1 MAQNSHAGGG
11 GESDGGAH
19 ALLRRVVTAQESSIF
34 LALVI
39 ISIFITIVAPSFL
52 TARNAFSVSRQV
64 SFLAIIAISELFVIL
79 TAGIDLSVG
88 SVVGLSGVT
97 TGLALAAGFHPLLAI
112 AVGLLTGCV
121 TGLINGILVAYVGVT
136 PFIVT
141 LGMLSMARGMVWILT
156 KGWPIT
162 DIPESFIIIG
172 QGRILGL
179 PVPLLILAVVA
190 LLAYIVLKYLPF
202 GRRVYAIG
210 GNERATEL
218 SGINVRRI
226 KLVVYTLSNIL
237 ASITGIILVARFSSA
252 QSSVGETWELDAI
265 AAAVIGG
272 TSLAGGKGS
281 VLGVLIGA
289 AIMGVIRNGLVLMKV
304 SVYWQQFIIGMV
316 IVLAAIIDI
325 VRNQRG
331 RS

>member
-1 MAQNSHAGGG
+1 MAKKNSTDVGNGGNPT
-11 GESDGGAH
+11 
-19 ALLRRVVTAQESSIF
+19 LLRRIITAQESSIF
-34 LALVI
+34 LALII
-39 ISIFITIVAPSFL
+39 ISAFITIMAPSFL
-52 TARNAFSVSRQV
+52 TSRNSFLVSRQI

-97 TGLALAAGFHPLLAI
+97 TGMALAAGFNPVLAI
-112 AVGLLTGCV
+112 VVGLLTGMV
-121 TGLINGILVAYVGVT
+121 TGLINGVLIAYVGVT

-162 DIPESFIIIG
+162 DIPESFIVIG
-172 QGRILGL
+172 QGTVLGL
-179 PVPLLILAVVA
+179 PLPLLILAAVA
-190 LLAYIVLKYLPF
+190 ILAYIVLKYLPF

-226 KLVVYTLSNIL
+226 KLMVYTISNIL

-252 QSSVGETWELDAI
+252 QASVGETWELDAI

-304 SVYWQQFIIGMV
+304 SVYWQQFIIGLV

-325 VRNQRG
+325 VRNRKG

>member
-1 MAQNSHAGGG
+1 MTPKKNAQATSSGDV
-11 GESDGGAH
+11 S
-19 ALLRRVVTAQESSIF
+19 LIRKMFSAQEFSIF
-34 LALVI
+34 LALLLI
-39 ISIFITIVAPSFL
+39 AAFITAVAPSFMS
-52 TARNAFSVSRQV
+52 TRNLFLVSRQV

-97 TGLALAAGFHPLLAI
+97 TGIALAAGIHPVLAVLI
-112 AVGLLTGCV
+112 GLATGAV
-121 TGLINGILVAYVGVT
+121 TGVINGVLIAYVGVT

-162 DIPESFIIIG
+162 EIPPGFMVLG
-172 QGRILGL
+172 QGRVLGL
-179 PVPLLILAVVA
+179 PLPLLILAVVA
-190 LLAYIVLKYLPF
+190 VLAYIVLKYLPF

-226 KLVVYTLSNIL
+226 KLMVYALSNIL

-252 QSSVGETWELDAI
+252 QASVGETWELDAI

-281 VLGVLIGA
+281 VLGALIGA

-325 VRNQRG
+325 LRNRRG

>member
-1 MAQNSHAGGG
+1 MAKNSSRGV
-11 GESDGGAH
+11 GESGNPS
-19 ALLRRVVTAQESSIF
+19 LIRRIVTAQESSIF

-39 ISIFITIVAPSFL
+39 ISAFITIVAPSFL
-52 TARNAFSVSRQV
+52 TGRNAFLVSRQI

-97 TGLALAAGFHPLLAI
+97 TGLALAAGLNPVLAI
-112 AVGLLTGCV
+112 VVGLLTGMV
-121 TGLINGILVAYVGVT
+121 TGLINGVLIAYVGVT

-162 DIPESFIIIG
+162 DIPDSFIVIG
-172 QGRILGL
+172 QGTVLGL
-179 PVPLLILAVVA
+179 PLPLLILAAVA

-226 KLVVYTLSNIL
+226 KLMVYTISNIL

-252 QSSVGETWELDAI
+252 QASVGETWELDAI

-304 SVYWQQFIIGMV
+304 SVYWQQFIIGLV

-325 VRNQRG
+325 VRNRRG